1 MSFCI
6 SVIYNFGKVKKRM
19 GIKGMKVLMINGSP
33 RVGSNT
39 SIALD
44 TVKQGL
50 VANGIEVVE
59 FDVIGKTI
67 AGCRAC
73 GACYKSG
80 KCAIDDC
87 VNELAP
93 VFEECDGLI
102 VASPVYYASANGT
115 LVSLLDR
122 LFYSTNFD
130 KRFKVGASIAIAR
143 RGGIET
149 TFDQLN
155 KYFTIAGMPVVSS
168 TYWNG
173 VYGRKVGEASQ
184 DAEGLQTMQNLAN
197 NMAFMIKAIAL
208 GKKEYGLPEKVS
220 GAHTNFIR

>member
-1 MSFCI
+1 MGFFLYLFDNI
-6 SVIYNFGKVKKRM
+6 IINVRKKEFNM
-19 GIKGMKVLMINGSP
+19 NVLMINGSP

-44 TVKQGL
+44 TVKQIL
-50 VANGIEVVE
+50 IDNNIEVNE
-59 FDVIGKTI
+59 FDVIGKDI
-67 AGCRAC
+67 PGCRAC
-73 GACYKSG
+73 GACYKLG

-87 VNELAP
+87 VNELAKL
-93 VFEECDGLI
+93 FEKADGVI

-115 LVSLLDR
+115 LISLLDR

-155 KYFTIAGMPVVSS
+155 KYFTISGMPLVSS
-168 TYWNG
+168 SYWNG
-173 VYGRKVGEASQ
+173 VYGRKVGEANQ
-184 DAEGLQTMQNLAN
+184 DKEGLQTMKNLAI
-197 NMAFMIKAIAL
+197 NMVFMLKAIDLA
-208 GKKEYGLPEKVS
+208 KKEYGIPEKIS
-220 GAHTNFIR
+220 GSFTNFIR